1 MILGEP
7 QRTQFD
13 LNFQLLGIP
22 VRISPF
28 FWLIALI
35 LGQALAGNPTLLLI
49 WIVVLFMSILLHEF
63 GHALAFRY
71 FGIHSHVV
79 LYHLGG
85 LAVPDDV
92 SSTFRTGRS
101 LDSRS
106 HIIVSAAGPG
116 AQLLLSVIIIL
127 LVQTAGHAVPFP
139 LPFLEQLLPVHGGD
153 PIPVMSLRFLVQSL
167 LFVNILWAL
176 VNLMP
181 IYPLDGGQ
189 IARELFL
196 LYGGGQGI
204 KYSLVLSILT
214 GAGLAIYG
222 LRSGHIFLAI
232 MFGMLAYS
240 SYTTLQ
246 AYTGRGGGFGGG
258 RPW

>member
-1 MILGEP
+1 VILGEP

-22 VRISPF
+22 VRVSPF
-28 FWLIALI
+28 FWLMTLI
-35 LGQALAGNPTLLLI
+35 LGGDLAGKPTFLLL
-49 WIVVLFMSILLHEF
+49 WIFVIFISILLHEF

-85 LAVPDDV
+85 LAVPGDD
-92 SSTFRTGRS
+92 SSSFRTGRS

-116 AQLLLSVIIIL
+116 VQLLLSAIIIL
-127 LVQTAGHAVPFP
+127 LVQVAGHAVRLP
-139 LPFLEQLLPVHGGD
+139 LPFLEEWLPVHGGD
-153 PIPVMSLRFLVQSL
+153 PIPVMSLQFLVHSL
-167 LFVNILWAL
+167 LYVNIMWAL
-176 VNLMP
+176 LNLMP

-196 LYGGGQGI
+196 LYGGGEGI
-204 KYSLVLSILT
+204 KHSLVLSVLT

-222 LRSGHIFLAI
+222 LSSGHTFLAI